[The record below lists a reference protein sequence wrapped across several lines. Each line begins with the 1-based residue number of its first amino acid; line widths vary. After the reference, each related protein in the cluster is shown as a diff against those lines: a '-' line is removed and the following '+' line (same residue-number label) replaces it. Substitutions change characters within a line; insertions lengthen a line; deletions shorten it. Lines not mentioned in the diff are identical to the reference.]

1 LGDLRDQDPSCENPA
16 FYNRDPL
23 ENALA
28 PGTRL
33 GPYEVISALGAG
45 GMGEVWKARDTRLNR
60 LVAIKTCLGPFGAR
74 FEREAQAI
82 AAVNH
87 PHVCSLYDVGP
98 DYLVMEYVEGER
110 LRGPVPIARALELAE
125 QILDALDA
133 AHKKGVV
140 HRDLKPANILLAKGG
155 VKVLDFGL
163 AKIEHAP
170 AVDSPSRE
178 TDVLSLTATGTIL
191 GTLPYMSPEQV
202 EGHDADAR
210 SDIFAFGV
218 VLYELIAGT
227 RPFTGNTQ
235 ANLVAS
241 ILKEEARPLSEMQPR
256 TPRGLADVVRI
267 CLEKDPGKRWQSARD
282 VRHALRLVAAQP
294 APSIPSRSARVWQGL
309 AVLMA
314 AIALGIGAWVF
325 QPTAPGSPGRFE
337 APWPENVTLYN
348 ASVSPDG
355 RKLAAVGAGLWLRD
369 LDALEWRRL
378 PGTEGATTP
387 FWSPDSR
394 YVGFLVDDTLKRI
407 DTAGGPPET
416 VARFP
421 TAAVVGLG
429 TWNRHGDIVV
439 GSWGGG
445 SGGPLWRVSPAGGV
459 ATAVTEVDLAREE
472 FVHAGP
478 TFLPD
483 GNHFLYFR
491 SGPPDVE
498 GMYVGSLDVDA
509 ANQSRRRIL
518 ATSVPATFANDHLI
532 FLRAG
537 TLMAQPF
544 DARRQELRDVP
555 VPVAEDVQI
564 TWYSIGMF
572 SVSDDVL
579 VYETASN
586 PGTFQ
591 PTWVDRQGKT
601 VGTVGPPGKD
611 RRVVLSPDGRRAVAK
626 DAPYNMPGD
635 LWMLDLASS
644 RRTRFTFKKD
654 VYSDPVWSPD
664 GARIAYSAGRLGD
677 TIYEKAASGLGDEQ
691 VLLKEP
697 RLRHFP
703 TSWSRDG
710 RFLLYHTENATN
722 TGYDLWALSIGDR
735 KPHPMLGEV
744 FNEWAGVFSPDMRW
758 VAYVSLERG
767 ASQVYVRPFRVSG
780 QTGQPSFGEGKWQVS
795 KDHGNWPQWR
805 IDREIVFTTAPGGTE
820 VLSASVNTSGTA
832 FESGVPQPLPFP
844 PITGVSTTPQ
854 STRDGE
860 RFLIEAPVDPRA
872 TRTSISVVLNWPSLL
887 KR

>member
-1 LGDLRDQDPSCENPA
+1 MP
-16 FYNRDPL
+16 
-23 ENALA
+23 LA

-33 GPYEVISALGAG
+33 GPYEILSALGAG

-60 LVAIKTCLGPFGAR
+60 LVAIKTSLSPFSER

-87 PHVCSLYDVGP
+87 RHVCSLYDVGP
-98 DYLVMEYVEGER
+98 EYLVMEYVEGEC
-110 LRGPVPIARALELAE
+110 LHGPVPLAQALELAE

-133 AHKKGVV
+133 AHEKGIV
-140 HRDLKPANILLAKGG
+140 HRDLKPGNILLTKSG

-163 AKIEHAP
+163 AKIRHAA
-170 AVDSPSRE
+170 AVGSPSLID
-178 TDVLSLTATGTIL
+178 THAVSLTANGSIL

-227 RPFTGNTQ
+227 RPFTGKTP

-241 ILKEEARPLSEMQPR
+241 ILKEEPRPLFEMEPR
-256 TPRGLADVVRI
+256 TPRGLAEVVRT
-267 CLEKDPGKRWQSARD
+267 CLEKDPEKRWQSARD
-282 VRHALRLVAAQP
+282 VKHALRWMAAEP
-294 APSIPSRSARVWQGL
+294 PPSIPSRSVRVWQGL
-309 AVLMA
+309 AVLMP

-325 QPTAPGSPGRFE
+325 QPTAPGSPARVE
-337 APWPENVTLYN
+337 VPWPENVTPSDV
-348 ASVSPDG
+348 SVSPDG
-355 RKLAAVGAGLWLRD
+355 RKLAFTAGGLWLRD
-369 LDALEWRRL
+369 LDALVWRRL
-378 PGTEGATTP
+378 PGTESASTP

-394 YVGFLVDDTLKRI
+394 YVGFIVGNTLKRV
-407 DTAGGPPET
+407 DTTGGPPET
-416 VARFP
+416 VASFP

-459 ATAVTEVDLAREE
+459 ATAVTEVDFSKEE

-509 ANQSRRRIL
+509 ANQSRQRIL
-518 ATSVPATFANDHLI
+518 ATNVPATFANDHLI

-544 DARRQELRDVP
+544 DARRLELQDVP
-555 VPVAEDVQI
+555 VPVAEDVGI
-564 TWYSIGMF
+564 TWYFTGMF
-572 SVSDDVL
+572 SVADDVL
-579 VYETASN
+579 VYRTASV

-591 PTWVDRQGKT
+591 LTWVDRQGKT
-601 VGTVGPPGKD
+601 LGTFGPPGTD
-611 RRVVLSPDGRRAVAK
+611 WRVVLSPDGTRAVVK

-635 LWMLDLASS
+635 LWMLNLASG
-644 RRTRFTFKKD
+644 RRTRFTFNKN
-654 VYSDPVWSPD
+654 VYSPAVWSPD

-697 RLRHFP
+697 GLRHYP

-710 RFLLYHTENATN
+710 RFLLYHTENAPN
-722 TGYDLWALSIGDR
+722 TGYDLWALSLGDHQ
-735 KPHPMLGEV
+735 PHLMLGEV
-744 FNEWAGVFSPDMRW
+744 FNEWAGVFSPDTRW
-758 VAYVSLERG
+758 IAYVSTERAAG
-767 ASQVYVRPFRVSG
+767 GVLVRPFRVSG
-780 QTGQPSFGEGKWQVS
+780 QTGQPSVGEDKWQVS
-795 KDHGNWPQWR
+795 TGNWPQWR
-805 IDREIVFTTAPGGTE
+805 IDREIVFNTGPRGTAVFAVP
-820 VLSASVNTSGTA
+820 VNTTGTA
-832 FESGVPQPLPFP
+832 FESGVRQRLPFP
-844 PITGVSTTPQ
+844 PSVGVTTTPQ
-854 STRDGE
+854 STRDGQ
-860 RFLIEAPVDPRA
+860 RFLIEVPLDQRA
-872 TRTSISVVLNWPSLL
+872 ARTSISVVLNWPALL